1 MNQIEDIICSEGL
14 TRMFKTGL
22 SLTPNSAL
30 CELVDNSVDARAS
43 EIRIIIRE
51 GIVAIKDNGYGIVDA
66 DGNSNLRIL
75 HRHFFSTKLGIN
87 TIGNFGTGMKAAKD
101 YLGEKTHFIS
111 KGDYTKT
118 IRGVLSPY
126 VPYNEVPVNII
137 ELVEELFGSLS
148 VNDTYIIIEGVTKS
162 YDIEKLRAYISH
174 AYARVIHDQTV
185 QIYLNEKDIA
195 PSDFIHMN
203 SEENEHWY
211 SIYCIDKK
219 KKLYAVID
227 NKVPS
232 TNNKLLW
239 SQIEIYKVL
248 DELTSASYI
257 KKPIKNFVRKNTE
270 KYKDKLKEEKGLI
283 GKRTIL
289 RVPNIREYDYKGD
302 LIIKENPRVKSVK
315 TKENDHDNDY
325 ENNDNNDN
333 NDDNDDD
340 DDDDD
345 DDDYDDDI
353 PKTGFVFEVENR
365 VSGVGSI
372 PHNGGIS
379 TSKLVPIYRD
389 RMSVN
394 FKSTN
399 EHIDTNVN
407 KSLLKNELEKNFKD
421 KYLFAIT
428 AKLIAEVHGKIAK
441 KDSLNPKP
449 ATIQQN
455 EPEIVQEQ
463 NEAEIVQEQ
472 NEPEIVQEQNEAEI
486 VQEQNEAEIV
496 QEQNE
501 AEIVQEQNE
510 LEIVQEQNELEIVQ
524 EQNEAEIV
532 QEQNEAEIVQINR
545 PPTIV
550 RTHLRG
556 ISSLSDLRKIVNTF
570 IIDMKD
576 IPDDEEHEDM
586 TRLINLFDKVTSEV
600 NSRYYTCY

>member
-1 MNQIEDIICSEGL
+1 V
-14 TRMFKTGL
+14 K
-22 SLTPNSAL
+22 
-30 CELVDNSVDARAS
+30 
-43 EIRIIIRE
+43 
-51 GIVAIKDNGYGIVDA
+51 
-66 DGNSNLRIL
+66 
-75 HRHFFSTKLGIN
+75 
-87 TIGNFGTGMKAAKD
+87 
-101 YLGEKTHFIS
+101 
-111 KGDYTKT
+111 
-118 IRGVLSPY
+118 
-126 VPYNEVPVNII
+126 
-137 ELVEELFGSLS
+137 
-148 VNDTYIIIEGVTKS
+148 
-162 YDIEKLRAYISH
+162 
-174 AYARVIHDQTV
+174 
-185 QIYLNEKDIA
+185 
-195 PSDFIHMN
+195 
-203 SEENEHWY
+203 
-211 SIYCIDKK
+211 
-219 KKLYAVID
+219 
-227 NKVPS
+227 
-232 TNNKLLW
+232 
-239 SQIEIYKVL
+239 
-248 DELTSASYI
+248 
-257 KKPIKNFVRKNTE
+257 KNTE

-302 LIIKENPRVKSVK
+302 LIIKESPRVKSVK

-325 ENNDNNDN
+325 ENND
-333 NDDNDDD
+333 DNDDD
-340 DDDDD
+340 DNDDDDD

-455 EPEIVQEQ
+455 EAEIVQEQ

-472 NEPEIVQEQNEAEI
+472 NEPEIVQEQNEPEI
-486 VQEQNEAEIV
+486 VQEQNEPEIV

-501 AEIVQEQNE
+501 PEIVQEQNE
-510 LEIVQEQNELEIVQ
+510 PEIVQEQNEPEIVQ
-524 EQNEAEIV
+524 EQNINVIIQEQNEPEIV

-570 IIDMKD
+570 ITDMKD

>member
-14 TRMFKTGL
+14 TRVFQQGL

-30 CELVDNSVDARAS
+30 CEFLDNSIDARAS
-43 EIRIIIRE
+43 EIRIIIIE
-51 GIVAIKDNGYGIVDA
+51 GIIAIKDNGYGIVDA
-66 DGNSNLRIL
+66 NGNSNLRIL
-75 HRHFFSTKLGIN
+75 HRHFFSTKSGIN
-87 TIGNFGTGMKAAKD
+87 TIGSFGTGMKAAKS

-118 IRGVLSPY
+118 ITGLLSPY

-137 ELVEELFGSLS
+137 ELIEELFGSLS

-162 YDIEKLRAYISH
+162 YDIENLRAYISH
-174 AYARVIHDQTV
+174 AYARVIHNQTV

-195 PSDFIHMN
+195 PSDFIRMN
-203 SEENEHWY
+203 YEENEHWY

-227 NKVPS
+227 NKIKS
-232 TNNKLLW
+232 INNKLVW
-239 SQIEIYKVL
+239 GKIEIYKVVE
-248 DELTSASYI
+248 ELTCVNY
-257 KKPIKNFVRKNTE
+257 KNKAMQHFVRKITTE
-270 KYKDKLKEEKGLI
+270 YKDKLKEKKGLI
-283 GKRTIL
+283 GKRNIL
-289 RVPNIREYDYKGD
+289 QVPNIREYDYKGD
-302 LIIKENPRVKSVK
+302 LIAKEVPKVSSVE
-315 TKENDHDNDY
+315 TEENDHNNDY
-325 ENNDNNDN
+325 ENNDDN
-333 NDDNDDD
+333 EEGERPEKIKKN
-340 DDDDD
+340 
-345 DDDYDDDI
+345 
-353 PKTGFVFEVENR
+353 GFVFEVENR
-365 VSGVGSI
+365 VSDVFPI
-372 PHNGGIS
+372 PHNDNIS
-379 TSKLVPIYRD
+379 TSKSVPIYRD
-389 RMSVN
+389 RISAN
-394 FKSTN
+394 FKTTN

-407 KSLLKNELEKNFKD
+407 KSLLKNELEKNLKD
-421 KYLFAIT
+421 KYLFGII
-428 AKLIAEVHGKIAK
+428 AKLIAEVHGKIVK
-441 KDSLNPKP
+441 KDNLNPKP
-449 ATIQQN
+449 AI
-455 EPEIVQEQ
+455 I
-463 NEAEIVQEQ
+463 
-472 NEPEIVQEQNEAEI
+472 EQNEAEI

-510 LEIVQEQNELEIVQ
+510 PVVVQERNEPEIVQERNEPEIVQEQNINV
-524 EQNEAEIV
+524 IV

>member
-1 MNQIEDIICSEGL
+1 
-14 TRMFKTGL
+14 MFKTGL

-185 QIYLNEKDIA
+185 QIYLNEKDIP

-239 SQIEIYKVL
+239 GQIEIYKVL

-257 KKPIKNFVRKNTE
+257 TNPISNFVKKNTE

-302 LIIKENPRVKSVK
+302 LIIKESPRVKSVK

-333 NDDNDDD
+333 NDDNDD

-455 EPEIVQEQ
+455 EAEIVQEQNEPEIVQEQ

-496 QEQNE
+496 QEQN
-501 AEIVQEQNE
+501 INVIIQEQNE
-510 LEIVQEQNELEIVQ
+510 P
-524 EQNEAEIV
+524 EIV

-570 IIDMKD
+570 ITDMKD